1 MFSRACLDLSVTP
14 EQTRQDSLAGRWR
27 PGLPRFLFALRT
39 DTVICPPTASDWL
52 IGPVPL
58 EKLEYILQLYL
69 DSLAECCT
77 AGVRWCGNRRAS
89 HLLHL
94 TWGLLYSL
102 AGGVQFTAGIYFMMA
117 LPIFQLGSNIWTGA
131 WVSRS

>member
-1 MFSRACLDLSVTP
+1 MPEYVNMSQYVNKSRSK
-14 EQTRQDSLAGRWR
+14 
-27 PGLPRFLFALRT
+27 
-39 DTVICPPTASDWL
+39 TVLVS
-52 IGPVPL
+52 
-58 EKLEYILQLYL
+58 
-69 DSLAECCT
+69 
-77 AGVRWCGNRRAS
+77 GVRWCGNRRAS

-94 TWGLLYSL
+94 SWGLIYSL

>member
-1 MFSRACLDLSVTP
+1 M
-14 EQTRQDSLAGRWR
+14 
-27 PGLPRFLFALRT
+27 
-39 DTVICPPTASDWL
+39 
-52 IGPVPL
+52 
-58 EKLEYILQLYL
+58 
-69 DSLAECCT
+69 
-77 AGVRWCGNRRAS
+77 RWCGNRRAS

-131 WVSRS
+131 WVSQSYSVCLIFTTEGDQAKLFLYSNFCTLLCAEHVLWYRDGAPLLFRAAVS